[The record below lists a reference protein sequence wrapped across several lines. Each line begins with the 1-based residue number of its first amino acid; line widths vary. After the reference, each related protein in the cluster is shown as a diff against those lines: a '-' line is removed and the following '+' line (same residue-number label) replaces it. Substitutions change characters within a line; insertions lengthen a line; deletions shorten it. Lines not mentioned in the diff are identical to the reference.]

1 VSLAREAQEQDL
13 ERLRAKDS
21 ARPRPPAPAKA
32 AAAGKSGGGK
42 SGGDAARSSGG
53 AKSSG
58 AGKSGGGKSGGR
70 AVEQAAKKG
79 GSRSAGGEGG
89 GKSGS
94 KAAVEPAVHA
104 YSSKGV
110 LYVAG
115 QRFERGWEVRVT
127 QEAGATLEG
136 VIASVTS
143 SDVRLQLT
151 AGKDSGRET
160 RVQLQSLV
168 TRKATIVKRSAAA

>member
-1 VSLAREAQEQDL
+1 
-13 ERLRAKDS
+13 
-21 ARPRPPAPAKA
+21 
-32 AAAGKSGGGK
+32 
-42 SGGDAARSSGG
+42 
-53 AKSSG
+53 
-58 AGKSGGGKSGGR
+58 
-70 AVEQAAKKG
+70 
-79 GSRSAGGEGG
+79 
-89 GKSGS
+89 
-94 KAAVEPAVHA
+94 VHA
-104 YSSKGV
+104 YPLPPYSCPYPCPYCTLTPFLPRYSSKGV

-115 QRFERGWEVRVT
+115 QRFERGAEVRVT

-143 SDVRLQLT
+143 GDVRIHLT